1 MINYFNPLIA
11 ILLYVKGL
19 LYNKIVFNPGI
30 LRLGHVKAFNKS
42 CLQLC
47 GRFSFSLPTR
57 VSYSTSPSLKLFYSS
72 ECLNNKGT
80 ASGTC
85 ANGFGVCCVCKF
97 LKLMVKLREAYA
109 HFFYSLSIY
118 MQLEIR
124 TVDSHRKRSFG
135 NEASL
140 PDDSVNV
147 TTGVVISGLYDWVTD
162 TNKISHFG
170 GIR

>member
-1 MINYFNPLIA
+1 
-11 ILLYVKGL
+11 
-19 LYNKIVFNPGI
+19 
-30 LRLGHVKAFNKS
+30 
-42 CLQLC
+42 
-47 GRFSFSLPTR
+47 
-57 VSYSTSPSLKLFYSS
+57 
-72 ECLNNKGT
+72 
-80 ASGTC
+80 
-85 ANGFGVCCVCKF
+85 
-97 LKLMVKLREAYA
+97 MVKLREAYA